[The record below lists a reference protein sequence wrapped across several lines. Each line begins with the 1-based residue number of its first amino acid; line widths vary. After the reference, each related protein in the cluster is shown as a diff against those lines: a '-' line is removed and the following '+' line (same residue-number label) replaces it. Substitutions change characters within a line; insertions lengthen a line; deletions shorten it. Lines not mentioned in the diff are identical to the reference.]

1 MNIHIPTKYLWY
13 GGLAVA
19 AGLAFWYLKSNGY
32 WDQWFN
38 ASGQLI
44 PAGPAAQPT
53 PPAAEPIVPGTQ
65 SYTPPSGFGSL
76 VN

>member
-1 MNIHIPTKYLWY
+1 MTIHIPTRYLVY

-19 AGLAFWYLKSNGY
+19 AGLAYWYLKSNGY

-38 ASGQLI
+38 AKGNVI
-44 PAGPAAQPT
+44 PVGPQAQSV
-53 PPAAEPIVPGTQ
+53 PPASAGLVVPGAQ
-65 SYTPPSGFGSL
+65 YTPSSGY